1 GAALAAGDDVAPMS
15 SSDTASFVLSGD
27 AVTTYV
33 TGTASDGG
41 GGVVAAVEV
50 SVDGGATWHPARGRE
65 KWSYSWQPDAAA
77 SEVSIMVRA
86 VDDSGNLEVAVEGVT
101 VEIPARRPS

>member
-1 GAALAAGDDVAPMS
+1 MSSIDTVSFVLRGDDV
-15 SSDTASFVLSGD
+15 TA
-27 AVTTYV
+27 YV
-33 TGTASDGG
+33 TGAASDSG

-77 SEVSIMVRA
+77 REVSIMVRA
-86 VDDSGNLEVAVEGVT
+86 VDDSGNLEAAGQGVT
-101 VEIPARRPS
+101 VEIRARRPN